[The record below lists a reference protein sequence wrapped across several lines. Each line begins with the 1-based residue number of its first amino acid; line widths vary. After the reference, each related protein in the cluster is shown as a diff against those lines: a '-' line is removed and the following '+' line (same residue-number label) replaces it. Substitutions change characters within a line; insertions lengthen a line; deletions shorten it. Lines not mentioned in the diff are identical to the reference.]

1 MAPTFFFF
9 HQRKNITKAA
19 VIATGHIFGTDQ
31 RTVKHLQKFDTF
43 AMTFLIIVI
52 MIRDRLPNIH
62 INIFK
67 DITIQKNY
75 KKLLSLIY
83 EI

>member
-1 MAPTFFFF
+1 MP
-9 HQRKNITKAA
+9 
-19 VIATGHIFGTDQ
+19 
-31 RTVKHLQKFDTF
+31 
-43 AMTFLIIVI
+43 FLIIVI

-62 INIFK
+62 INVFK
-67 DITIQKNY
+67 NITIQKNY

>member
-1 MAPTFFFF
+1 MLSK
-9 HQRKNITKAA
+9 HQRQLPVLYGSLWHSAS
-19 VIATGHIFGTDQ
+19 
-31 RTVKHLQKFDTF
+31 RTAQPTYEKHLQKFDTF

>member
-1 MAPTFFFF
+1 MP
-9 HQRKNITKAA
+9 
-19 VIATGHIFGTDQ
+19 
-31 RTVKHLQKFDTF
+31 L
-43 AMTFLIIVI
+43 LIIVI
-52 MIRDRLPNIH
+52 MVRDRLPNIH